1 MKTIII
7 YTSTHHGN
15 TEKVAK
21 AIGEVLKADLHS
33 LEKENASSINLEG
46 YDLIGLGSGVY
57 RFNMSEKLFAL
68 VEKTDLKNS
77 KVFLFATSAS
87 GQSFWFN
94 QLKSKLEE
102 KQAIVVGEFMCPGFL
117 DWAFFK
123 WFGGGLRKGQP
134 NTADMENAR
143 TFAKSLISR

>member
-46 YDLIGLGSGVY
+46 YDLIGLGTGVKGQKPY
-57 RFNMSEKLFAL
+57 ARMMQAVDILPIQ
-68 VEKTDLKNS
+68 DR
-77 KVFLFATSAS
+77 KVFLFSTSA
-87 GQSFWFN
+87 GN
-94 QLKSKLEE
+94 DVAEIVTLKE
-102 KQAIVVGEFMCPGFL
+102 KILRKGVHLAGEFMTAGFF
-117 DWAFFK
+117 DWFIVK
-123 WFGGGLRKGQP
+123 WFGGYNKGRPNADDLDEARKF
-134 NTADMENAR
+134 AR
-143 TFAKSLISR
+143 SLVK